1 MGLEEQL
8 LSIFYFLADII
19 LSQLTTMPYT
29 SYLTS
34 HYTKPSNTKTKPKKK
49 KKKNYTNIKW
59 KHYNNNWSCQT
70 SPHIPG
76 SCIMQEASNPNNTT
90 KFRGPDGA
98 IETVEDSGK
107 VPDGGKA
114 ESGPGAT
121 VTSGFG
127 GLWLEG
133 IVGTD
138 DSDGGT
144 ASPPGEGN
152 SGEMSGDRAGEYT
165 GAPGKTAGA
174 AEIVETLIFNSD
186 AKANEE

>member
-1 MGLEEQL
+1 
-8 LSIFYFLADII
+8 
-19 LSQLTTMPYT
+19 
-29 SYLTS
+29 
-34 HYTKPSNTKTKPKKK
+34 
-49 KKKNYTNIKW
+49 
-59 KHYNNNWSCQT
+59 
-70 SPHIPG
+70 
-76 SCIMQEASNPNNTT
+76 MQAASNPNNTT

-144 ASPPGEGN
+144 ALPPGEGN